1 MLKPAEGLYTQTL
14 GQGVDLVL
22 VHGWG
27 MHSAVWEGFAHRLA
41 RHFRVT
47 LIDLPGHGHSP
58 GLDAYCLSSVTQAVL
73 EAAPRRAHWLG
84 WSMGS
89 LIALNIAHQHPE
101 RVNRLILMAGS
112 PRFTSDTDWPGV
124 EPHLLE
130 RFALDFSHDYPATL
144 RRFLLIQNMG
154 QDQARVFHKELA
166 ERLLACPQPDPA
178 ALEGGLGLLKDTDL
192 RTVLAGLKHPVL
204 HILGSRDRLTPHALS
219 EAMPRLGGSCV
230 VHVLESAGH
239 LPFLTHPET
248 TQELICDFL
257 GSAT

>member
-27 MHSAVWEGFAHRLA
+27 MHSAVWEDFAHQLA

-58 GLDAYCLSSVTQAVL
+58 GISSYCLSSVTRAVL
-73 EAAPRRAHWLG
+73 EAAPRHAHWLG

-89 LIALNIAHQHPE
+89 LIVLNIAHQHPE
-101 RVNRLILMAGS
+101 RVRRLILVAGS

-124 EPHLLE
+124 QSDLLE
-130 RFALDFSHDYPATL
+130 RFAQDFSHDYPATL
-144 RRFLLIQNMG
+144 RRFLLMQNLG

-166 ERLLACPQPDPA
+166 ERLLACPPPDPA
-178 ALEGGLGLLKDTDL
+178 ALEGGLGILKSTDL
-192 RTVLAGLKHPVL
+192 RAVLAGLKHPVL
-204 HILGSRDRLTPHALS
+204 QILGAKDRLTPRALGK
-219 EAMPRLGGSCV
+219 AMPRLGGSCV
-230 VHVLESAGH
+230 VNVLESAGH

-248 TQELICDFL
+248 TLGLICDFL
-257 GSAT
+257 DSAS